1 MKRQSTR
8 SIGEVISA
16 YVEEA
21 HLEEGLLKARI
32 FDAWDRMTVGTLVLG
47 GCTSHHSFRGGV
59 LSCRISSSVV
69 RSHLQMQAGLLVAR
83 LNGSLGGEYVKQLKL
98 T

>member
-1 MKRQSTR
+1 MKRKSTR

-32 FDAWDRMTVGTLVLG
+32 FDAWDSMTVGTIVLG
-47 GCTSHHSFRGGV
+47 GCTSHHTFRDGV
-59 LSCRISSSVV
+59 LSCRIRSSVI
-69 RSHLQMQAGLLVAR
+69 RSHLQMQSSLLLAR